1 MNGEP
6 WWRLLRAD
14 PSAFILDDGE
24 PGVVWRTLVDLLGRP
39 SDAPAVQR
47 ARAAARSGGVAARL
61 LAAQD
66 PLGYWGSPATYGAR
80 WGGTAWHVFALA
92 QLGADPEDPRAV
104 LGAETL
110 LEALQPR
117 GGGFA
122 IVRGKPPSACFTAEA
137 CAALTRFGFGH
148 HPRVREAVAWLAQ
161 RPGEGGAWTCPDL
174 RHVAAG
180 GCPVTAV
187 AVLRLVAG
195 AAAAERRALAPLQR
209 RAAGWLLASDL
220 LAGDAAPPGWYA
232 FAHPCLGRTD
242 LLDAL
247 AALARTG
254 CPPEPAVAEALAAVL
269 QRQTAEGRWVQRQ
282 RVPFGEPYGEPSRW
296 VTLKALIALAA
307 FGHGEGE
314 CEGC

>member
-1 MNGEP
+1 VSDAP

-14 PSAFILDDGE
+14 PSAFVLDDGE
-24 PGVVWRTLVDLLGRP
+24 PGVVWRMLIELIGRP
-39 SDAPAVQR
+39 TDAPAVLR
-47 ARAAARSGGVAARL
+47 ARVAARTAGTAAKL

-80 WGGTAWHVFALA
+80 WGGTAWHVLALA

-104 LGAETL
+104 LGAETM

-117 GGGFA
+117 NGGFA
-122 IVRGKPPSACFTAEA
+122 IVRGKPPSTCFTAEV
-137 CAALTRFGFGH
+137 CAALARFGFGH

-161 RPGEGGAWTCPDL
+161 RPGEGSGWSCPDL
-174 RHVAAG
+174 RHLTAG

-187 AVLRLVAG
+187 AVLRLVAEKG
-195 AAAAERRALAPLQR
+195 PSERRALAPLQR
-209 RAAGWLLASDL
+209 RAADWLLASDL
-220 LAGDAAPPGWYA
+220 LAGDAALQGWTA

-254 CPPEPAVAEALAAVL
+254 CPPEPAIAEALAAVL
-269 QRQTAEGRWVQRQ
+269 QRQTADGRWLQRL

-296 VTLKALIALAA
+296 LTMKALVALAA
-307 FGHGEGE
+307 YGEPPPAA
-314 CEGC
+314 